1 MAAWHAK
8 SPGNTKTFWWVLH
21 SRHSSAKAHHLLQR
35 LEFHIIM
42 VLLSHVPQMPYQLH
56 HKGPLAE
63 AQLESNSKPHKATE
77 IIFK

>member
-1 MAAWHAK
+1 
-8 SPGNTKTFWWVLH
+8 
-21 SRHSSAKAHHLLQR
+21 
-35 LEFHIIM
+35 M

-77 IIFK
+77 IILK